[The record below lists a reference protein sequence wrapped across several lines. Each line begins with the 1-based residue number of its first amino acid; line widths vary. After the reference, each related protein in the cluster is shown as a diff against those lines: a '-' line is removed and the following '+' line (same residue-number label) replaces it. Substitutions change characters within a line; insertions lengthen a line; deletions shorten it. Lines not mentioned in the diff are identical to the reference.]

1 MKKKLGLGS
10 GVAICVGLIVATSC
24 LVSLGTGMGS
34 IGRWFIIPLFAV
46 MVLNWFI
53 GISFAELNGLMPRVQ
68 GGTGQYLLAG
78 MGPLPSLIGNL
89 SAYVI
94 TEILSMTAEITL
106 CGLVLKGL
114 FLPHVDN
121 RIISIIIMAL
131 FLVINLFGVDIF
143 SKVQNIV
150 VFLLIGSMVLIG
162 LIGVCKLGI
171 SSNVVD
177 YAANAPTFEQIGGFK
192 GLCSYAAL
200 VLLSMTIGLV
210 LLFFVQSILGIGMTN
225 YVSLDILAN
234 DPAGTPHMTYATN
247 LLGNAGRI
255 WMGIITI
262 LAAASTI
269 NTVYAS
275 VSRIVQGMG
284 EEGMMPSVFAKTNKR
299 GAAWVGLIVLFVFV
313 AGIIASGLGAT
324 EGVSFL
330 LLSGSCFWLL
340 TYCLVHVTVLIL
352 RKRNPEYPRKK
363 WLTLGGI
370 PQIIGILGN
379 VYMIWNISTGETR
392 IKIFELC
399 GVLFAVLVVYSIIWV
414 CGVMK
419 ASPFQPVPVE
429 VINDASVKFNELV
442 KEENEEKALAGA
454 EGEVN

>member
-1 MKKKLGLGS
+1 
-10 GVAICVGLIVATSC
+10 
-24 LVSLGTGMGS
+24 
-34 IGRWFIIPLFAV
+34 
-46 MVLNWFI
+46 
-53 GISFAELNGLMPRVQ
+53 
-68 GGTGQYLLAG
+68 
-78 MGPLPSLIGNL
+78 
-89 SAYVI
+89 
-94 TEILSMTAEITL
+94 
-106 CGLVLKGL
+106 
-114 FLPHVDN
+114 
-121 RIISIIIMAL
+121 
-131 FLVINLFGVDIF
+131 
-143 SKVQNIV
+143 
-150 VFLLIGSMVLIG
+150 
-162 LIGVCKLGI
+162 
-171 SSNVVD
+171 
-177 YAANAPTFEQIGGFK
+177 
-192 GLCSYAAL
+192 
-200 VLLSMTIGLV
+200 
-210 LLFFVQSILGIGMTN
+210 
-225 YVSLDILAN
+225 
-234 DPAGTPHMTYATN
+234 
-247 LLGNAGRI
+247 
-255 WMGIITI
+255 MGIITI

>member
-1 MKKKLGLGS
+1 
-10 GVAICVGLIVATSC
+10 
-24 LVSLGTGMGS
+24 
-34 IGRWFIIPLFAV
+34 
-46 MVLNWFI
+46 
-53 GISFAELNGLMPRVQ
+53 
-68 GGTGQYLLAG
+68 
-78 MGPLPSLIGNL
+78 
-89 SAYVI
+89 
-94 TEILSMTAEITL
+94 
-106 CGLVLKGL
+106 
-114 FLPHVDN
+114 
-121 RIISIIIMAL
+121 
-131 FLVINLFGVDIF
+131 
-143 SKVQNIV
+143 
-150 VFLLIGSMVLIG
+150 
-162 LIGVCKLGI
+162 
-171 SSNVVD
+171 
-177 YAANAPTFEQIGGFK
+177 
-192 GLCSYAAL
+192 
-200 VLLSMTIGLV
+200 
-210 LLFFVQSILGIGMTN
+210 MTN

-234 DPAGTPHMTYATN
+234 DPACTPHMTYATN

-299 GAAWVGLIVLFVFV
+299 GAAWVGLVVLFVFV

-399 GVLFAVLVVYSIIWV
+399 GVLFAGLVVYSIIWV

-429 VINDASVKFNELV
+429 VIMMLLSSSMNL
-442 KEENEEKALAGA
+442 
-454 EGEVN
+454 